1 MDQPV
6 NGGSTV
12 DTMYRAGRLARQ
24 AKKFDEAK
32 PLLVGAHAAWAVEL
46 GEEHEKTLAAANDL
60 ALLLKDTGR
69 VAEAEQ
75 LYRATYDARKKKLG
89 EDHPDTLNS
98 AGNLAFL
105 LKNTGRTEEAE
116 PLYRARYDAKKKKL
130 GEDHPDTLDSAGN
143 LGILL
148 DTKARKLDEN
158 GATDPAALAQI
169 YTEAADMMV
178 LYFGA
183 KHEAVVR
190 CRKRAAKLAG
200 PKSSACAVQ

>member
-75 LYRATYDARKKKLG
+75 LYRRALAGKRSELG
-89 EDHPDTLNS
+89 EKHPETLGS
-98 AGNLAFL
+98 
-105 LKNTGRTEEAE
+105 TR
-116 PLYRARYDAKKKKL
+116 P
-130 GEDHPDTLDSAGN
+130 
-143 LGILL
+143 
-148 DTKARKLDEN
+148 
-158 GATDPAALAQI
+158 PAAALLCPRPPTTGLEGESFSI
-169 YTEAADMMV
+169 RSE
-178 LYFGA
+178 
-183 KHEAVVR
+183 
-190 CRKRAAKLAG
+190 
-200 PKSSACAVQ
+200 

>member
-89 EDHPDTLNS
+89 EDHP
-98 AGNLAFL
+98 
-105 LKNTGRTEEAE
+105 
-116 PLYRARYDAKKKKL
+116 
-130 GEDHPDTLDSAGN
+130 HTLDSAGN

-148 DTKARKLDEN
+148 DKKARELDEK

-169 YTEAADMMV
+169 YTEAADMRV
-178 LYFGA
+178 LKYGA
-183 KHEAVVR
+183 EHEDVVR
-190 CRKRAAKLAG
+190 CRKRAAELAG
-200 PKSSACAVQ
+200 PKYSECAIQ